1 MEITSMVSL
10 AHRRLSGSFRW
21 TAGLILTLA
30 MVAGCAA
37 QKQPLQVELTQ
48 IAPYNRAAKPPSC
61 NMPLLDKMPLTRFKQ
76 VAIVEAWADE
86 RDAQADVMPAL
97 QRKACETGA
106 DALVIINSKHQDI
119 KNLLYRASPNEQMT
133 ETTEKNAYATSADY
147 IQEAEHTRRIG
158 EAGHNGFY
166 IDAVAINYVRQK
178 NQPLFGPGSPTVSMP
193 APPPNG

>member
-1 MEITSMVSL
+1 MEINSMVSL
-10 AHRRLSGSFRW
+10 AHRRVSGSFRW
-21 TAGLILTLA
+21 TASLILTLA

-37 QKQPLQVELTQ
+37 EKQPLQVQLTQ

-86 RDAQADVMPAL
+86 RDEQTDVMPAL

-106 DALVIINSKHQDI
+106 DALVIINSEHQDI

-147 IQEAEHTRRIG
+147 IQAAEHTRRIG
-158 EAGHNGFY
+158 EVGHNGFY
-166 IDAVAINYVRQK
+166 IDAVAINYVHQK

>member
-10 AHRRLSGSFRW
+10 AHRRVSGSFRW
-21 TAGLILTLA
+21 TTGLILALA

-48 IAPYNRAAKPPSC
+48 IAPYNRAAKPPTC

-86 RDAQADVMPAL
+86 RDAQPDVIPAL

-178 NQPLFGPGSPTVSMP
+178 SQPLFGPGSPTVSMP

>member
-1 MEITSMVSL
+1 MESTSMVSL
-10 AHRRLSGSFRW
+10 AHRRVCGSFSW
-21 TAGLILTLA
+21 TTLMILALA
-30 MVAGCAA
+30 TIAGCAA
-37 QKQPLQVELTQ
+37 EKQPLEIELTQ

-61 NMPLLDKMPLTRFKQ
+61 EMPLLDKMPLTQFQQ
-76 VAIVEAWADE
+76 VAIVEAWADK
-86 RDAQADVMPAL
+86 RDDQSDVLPAL

-166 IDAVAINYVRQK
+166 IDAVAINYRHQK
-178 NQPLFGPGSPTVSMP
+178 SQPLFGTGSPTVSMP
-193 APPPNG
+193 APPPKG